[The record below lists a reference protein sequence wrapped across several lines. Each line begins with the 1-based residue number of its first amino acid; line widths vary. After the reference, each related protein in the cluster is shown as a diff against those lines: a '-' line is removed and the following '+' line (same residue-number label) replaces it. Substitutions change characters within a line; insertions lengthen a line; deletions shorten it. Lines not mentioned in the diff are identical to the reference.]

1 MRGLLSVLILLLAAS
16 FYSNGQTFTSSN
28 LPVVVIDTD
37 GQSIPD
43 DPKIM
48 ASMGI
53 IDNGPGERNDP
64 TTEPNNY
71 DGKIGIEIR
80 GSSSQ
85 MFPKKQYGVELW
97 DDAGEGIDA
106 SLLGLPEEEDW
117 VLFAPYNDKSLMR
130 DVLAYKLGRDMG
142 RYAPRT
148 KYCEVVLNGQYN
160 GLYVL
165 IEKIKRDKY
174 RVDINKLDP
183 DEISGNNLT
192 GGYILKL
199 DKTTGDGGEGWQ
211 STYPPHPNQ
220 NGQKIYFQYESPEY
234 PDLAPEQRQYIRQFI
249 TSFENALAGENFAD
263 PVDGYANY
271 IDVASFIDY
280 FIISEVTKNVDAYRL
295 STFFYKQ
302 RDSDGGKL
310 VMGPIWDYNLG
321 FGNVDYCTQGN
332 PEGFVKSF
340 NTVCPQDSWLVPFW
354 WDRLFRDRAFR
365 QQVADRWTEL
375 RAGTFATSKILS
387 YVDSVSTVLNE
398 SQQRNFQRWP
408 VLGTYV
414 WPNYY
419 VGSTY
424 AQEVDWLKNWIEQRM
439 DWLDVAMQ
447 DIVTGESDEVLNHNL
462 KVFPN
467 PFDQDLIFEY
477 NLTKSRYVTIE
488 LFDLMGKRVA
498 SFDEGNQLPGK
509 HTVTANLPGISGGI
523 YFYKYRFGNGAAVT
537 GKVIKK

>member
-1 MRGLLSVLILLLAAS
+1 MRRLLPLFILLITPA
-16 FYSNGQTFTSSN
+16 FYSNAQTFTSSN
-28 LPVVVIDTD
+28 LPIVVIDTD
-37 GQSIPD
+37 DQPIVD

-48 ASMGI
+48 SAMGI
-53 IDNGPGERNDP
+53 IENGVGARNNITDP
-64 TTEPNNY
+64 FNNY

-97 DDAGEGIDA
+97 DDAGGGIDA

-117 VLFAPYNDKSLMR
+117 ILFAPYNDKSLMR

-165 IEKIKRDKY
+165 IEKIKRDKN

-183 DEISGNNLT
+183 DEISGNDLT

-199 DKTTGDGGEGWQ
+199 DKTTGDGGEGWE
-211 STYPPHPNQ
+211 STYPPAPNQ

-234 PDLAPEQRQYIRQFI
+234 ADLAPEQRQYIQQFMA
-249 TSFENALAGENFAD
+249 SFEDALAGENFTD
-263 PVDGYANY
+263 PVNGYAKY

-280 FIISEVTKNVDAYRL
+280 FIINEVTKNVDAYRL

-321 FGNVDYCTQGN
+321 FGNADYCTQGD

-340 NTVCPQDSWLVPFW
+340 NSVCPQDSWLIPFW

-365 QQVADRWTEL
+365 EQIAARWADL
-375 RAGTFATSKILS
+375 RKGSFATAKILS
-387 YVDSVSTVLNE
+387 YVDSVSIVLNE
-398 SQQRNFQRWP
+398 SQQRNFQQWP

-424 AQEVDWLKNWIEQRM
+424 AQEVDWLKTWIEQRM

-447 DIVTGESDEVLNHNL
+447 DIVTGEGDEILSHNL

-467 PFDQDLIFEY
+467 PFDQDLNFEY

-488 LFDLMGKRVA
+488 LFDLIGKRVA
-498 SFDEGNQLPGK
+498 AFDEGNQLPGE
-509 HTVTANLPGISGGI
+509 HTFIANLPDVSGGI
-523 YFYKYRFGNGAAVT
+523 YFYKYRFGDGTAVT